1 MKKQT
6 VLHTRVLPLSLIVS
20 YLVSG
25 NAFANAGI
33 PIANDS
39 DVDIVTTVEQDLT
52 DTVAKAAE
60 EMEKAKKQ
68 AQSAIKRFA
77 GIKAKADVLDVE
89 IKEKQQQLD
98 NATQLENEV
107 KTQLANHL
115 ALLTDVNSSIAALNE
130 KKSATEQAITSAQR
144 TKNNADNQLHIAGM
158 PLDASTKAKAAA
170 DGKLQQAEETL
181 NTKTA
186 EMAQLQ
192 LALQH
197 AENTRQQAE
206 IGQADYLAKL
216 KATTDS
222 AEKESYRAQ
231 MMQAVDT
238 SSKAKATITKT
249 KRLMGKAQEEID
261 AATANKTSYNNAIIR
276 HSSTIEQAQKEIAS
290 VKQAQKEAQALLE
303 ESSKQ
308 LTTLEEEKNTKL
320 QQKNAINADYKIATG
335 KVVDSAT
342 ERSNAEIAFKTAE
355 NEKNNY
361 AQTLADAQTARNAA
375 LKVQRDLEK
384 AKGSMVATEQ
394 DEIDLSAAKNEAL
407 TVAKDASTLDAKING
422 GTQKVLAGGVAKG
435 SVITDDGK
443 VNLETDSLAENTVVE
458 NGTLTNDSGT
468 DIGTVVMADGKYIL
482 TGSAVSENA
491 VIYGDEATLYSNDYT
506 VNLNSLNPGVL
517 ISDQAQSKDMTIN
530 PRAMAKLNSKD
541 ANMVNTQVSGMLY
554 NQAGTDTGTNVLAGG
569 ALIVSGAEAFSV
581 NANIAQGGEAA
592 VVNGGTASN
601 MVSAGKIIAADG
613 GIINSLTMHG
623 GSFDLVNGAQASD
636 VKTTRGMV
644 KAFGSLNGA
653 ELHESALNI
662 ANSAMVSG
670 ALKADKS
677 SIINIAAGANTA
689 NTDLTLAGQMIFFA
703 AEPEEATGLRTKRS
717 IARAAAAPQSPH
729 HSFKSVV
736 LNGGT
741 VDLTQVASNTQLK
754 MGTLSGKGHFKLN
767 TLSNATGAPIQVIGK
782 ADGSFDIEIQDSGA
796 TPTNLNV
803 IQTGN
808 GSNASFKLNRKT
820 SQGNYQ
826 YDLID
831 NGNGTFRLV
840 ADTHKLTAS
849 TAGILAV
856 ANTSPVIFN
865 AELSSVN
872 NRLDRLA
879 SFSHEDGLWLTY
891 LNNSFKVNGTATN
904 FNQTLNGVTLGA
916 DKTVEMDNGSMTLG
930 GFFSHSNSSIKTDY
944 QSSGKVDSYALG
956 AYALYQH
963 RSGYFV
969 NSVLKGNQ
977 FSQDVNVEM
986 RGADTAKGNAR
997 FTGLGLAIKAGKNIE
1012 HGALTVTP
1020 YAGISGF
1027 NGFDSDYQLSNGM
1040 KAQSKGNRS
1049 VIGTVGVN
1057 TGYQINLKN
1066 GVAIKPYTTLSVD
1079 QEFAK
1084 GNKMVINNEQFSNDL
1099 SGTRANVGLGMNA
1112 QLSKNISVTSEVK
1125 FAKGKNISSPVTA
1138 NVGISYSF

>member
-39 DVDIVTTVEQDLT
+39 DVDIVTSVEQDLT

-491 VIYGDEATLYSNDYT
+491 VIYGDEATLYSDDYT

-872 NRLDRLA
+872 NRLDRLT
-879 SFSHEDGLWLTY
+879 SFSHEDGLWLIY

-916 DKTVEMDNGSMTLG
+916 DKTAEMDNGSMTLG

-944 QSSGKVDSYALG
+944 QSSGKVGSYALG

-969 NSVLKGNQ
+969 NGVLKGNQ

>member
-6 VLHTRVLPLSLIVS
+6 VLRTRVLPLSLIVS
-20 YLVSG
+20 ALVSG
-25 NAFANAGI
+25 NATSSSSTLVI
-33 PIANDS
+33 
-39 DVDIVTTVEQDLT
+39 
-52 DTVAKAAE
+52 DTQKGATAITETKTLLEKLAEDKAQLA
-60 EMEKAKKQ
+60 KQ
-68 AQSAIKRFA
+68 AQQDADLAAKYA
-77 GIKAKADVLDVE
+77 ADKAKIAQQAQIEKSLMVAKERQAEKERQETLHIAE
-89 IKEKQQQLD
+89 KIKENKANAQKKLEEKTKEKSDAEQRLPILKDNMEKQQQALASANSELKTLEEKAAKLKKENEESKTPPGFINIGEQELKD
-98 NATQLENEV
+98 VLKEIDQINELINLSNEMIKNTSGEIANEQNKAADAETLINEAKQNIKSAESSLSNTNDFVKEMENEV
-107 KTQLANHL
+107 KELK
-115 ALLTDVNSSIAALNE
+115 E
-130 KKSATEQAITSAQR
+130 KKELVEAQE
-144 TKNNADNQLHIAGM
+144 
-158 PLDASTKAKAAA
+158 AKA
-170 DGKLQQAEETL
+170 T
-181 NTKTA
+181 
-186 EMAQLQ
+186 
-192 LALQH
+192 
-197 AENTRQQAE
+197 
-206 IGQADYLAKL
+206 
-216 KATTDS
+216 
-222 AEKESYRAQ
+222 AEKEEAEKQQQIKNELKIETEKQANEAQ
-231 MMQAVDT
+231 QQANKEKVT
-238 SSKAKATITKT
+238 TIVTKVNKSNLTAKAGTYITV
-249 KRLMGKAQEEID
+249 
-261 AATANKTSYNNAIIR
+261 N
-276 HSSTIEQAQKEIAS
+276 
-290 VKQAQKEAQALLE
+290 
-303 ESSKQ
+303 
-308 LTTLEEEKNTKL
+308 
-320 QQKNAINADYKIATG
+320 
-335 KVVDSAT
+335 
-342 ERSNAEIAFKTAE
+342 
-355 NEKNNY
+355 
-361 AQTLADAQTARNAA
+361 
-375 LKVQRDLEK
+375 
-384 AKGSMVATEQ
+384 
-394 DEIDLSAAKNEAL
+394 
-407 TVAKDASTLDAKING
+407 KDASTLDAKING
-422 GTQKVLAGGVAKG
+422 GTQKVLTGGVAKG

-443 VNLETDSLAENTVVE
+443 VELETGSLAENTVVE

-468 DIGTVVMADGKYIL
+468 DIGTVVLADGKYIL

-491 VIYGDEATLYSNDYT
+491 VIYGNEATLYSGDYT
-506 VNLNSLNPGVL
+506 VDPNALNPGVL
-517 ISDQAQSKDMTIN
+517 ITDQAQTKDMTIN
-530 PRAMAKLNSKD
+530 TRAMAMLNSKD
-541 ANMVNTQVSGMLY
+541 ANMSNTQVSGMLY
-554 NQAGTDTGTNVLAGG
+554 NEAGTDTGTNILAGG
-569 ALIVSGAEAFSV
+569 VLIVNGTDALSV
-581 NANIAQGGEAA
+581 NANIAKGGEAA
-592 VVNGGTASN
+592 VVNGATANN
-601 MVSAGKIIAADG
+601 MVSTGKIIAADG

-623 GSFDLVNGAQASD
+623 GSFDLLDGAQARD
-636 VKTTRGMV
+636 LKTTRGMV

-662 ANSAMVSG
+662 ANNAMVSG

-689 NTDLTLAGQMIFFA
+689 STDLTLAGQMTFFA

-717 IARAAAAPQSPH
+717 IARAAAVPQSPQ

-741 VDLTQVASNTQLK
+741 VDLTQAANNTQLK

-803 IQTGN
+803 IQTGS
-808 GSNASFKLNRKT
+808 GSNASFKLNRKI
-820 SQGNYQ
+820 SQGNYR

-840 ADTHKLTAS
+840 ADISKLTAS
-849 TAGILAV
+849 TAGILAM

-879 SFSHEDGLWLTY
+879 TFSHEDGLWLTY

-916 DKTVEMDNGSMTLG
+916 DKTAEMDNGSMTLG

-969 NSVLKGNQ
+969 NGVLKGNQ

-997 FTGLGLAIKAGKNIE
+997 FTGLGLAIKAGKNIG

-1112 QLSKNISVTSEVK
+1112 QLSKNVSVTSEVK
-1125 FAKGKNISSPVTA
+1125 FAKGKNISSPVTVNA
-1138 NVGISYSF
+1138 GISYSF

>member
-25 NAFANAGI
+25 NAFANTGI
-33 PIANDS
+33 PIANNS
-39 DVDIVTTVEQDLT
+39 NVNIVATVEKDLT
-52 DTVAKAAE
+52 NAIDNATE

-68 AQSAIKRFA
+68 AQSAIKKFA
-77 GIKAKADVLDVE
+77 GIKAKADVLDVK

-107 KTQLANHL
+107 KAQLANHL
-115 ALLTDVNSSIAALNE
+115 ASSKEIKSSIAAPDE
-130 KKSATEQAITSAQR
+130 KKAITEQAIASAQQV
-144 TKNNADNQLHIAGM
+144 KDNADNQLYNTSM
-158 PLDASTKAKAAA
+158 PLDLNTKAKAAA
-170 DGKLQQAEETL
+170 ENKLQQAEETL
-181 NTKTA
+181 NTKTT

-192 LALQH
+192 STLQQ
-197 AENTRQQAE
+197 AKSDSQQAE
-206 IGQADYLAKL
+206 IARADYLEKFR
-216 KATTDS
+216 ATTDS
-222 AEKESYRAQ
+222 AEKKSYEGLFKAEADKLSNAQ
-231 MMQAVDT
+231 T
-238 SSKAKATITKT
+238 TIRTT
-249 KRLMGKAQEEID
+249 NWQMENTQEEID
-261 AATANKTSYNNAIIR
+261 AAIADKTLHSNAIIK
-276 HSSTIEQAQKEIAS
+276 HNSTIEQAQKEIVLA
-290 VKQAQKEAQALLE
+290 KQAQKEAQALLE

-308 LTTLEEEKNTKL
+308 LATLEEEKNSKL
-320 QQKNAINADYKIATG
+320 QQKNAIDADYKVATD
-335 KVVDSAT
+335 KVGDTVFA
-342 ERSNAEIAFKTAE
+342 RSNAENAFKTAE

-443 VNLETDSLAENTVVE
+443 VDLGTDSLAENTVVE

-468 DIGTVVMADGKYIL
+468 DIGTVVLVDGKYIL

-491 VIYGDEATLYSNDYT
+491 VIYGDEATLYSGDYT
-506 VNLNSLNPGVL
+506 VDPNSLNPGVL
-517 ISDQAQSKDMTIN
+517 ISDQTQTKGMTIN
-530 PRAMAKLNSKD
+530 TRAMAMLNSKD
-541 ANMVNTQVSGMLY
+541 ANMANTQVSGMLY
-554 NQAGTDTGTNVLAGG
+554 NEAGTDTGTNILAGG
-569 ALIVSGAEAFSV
+569 VLIVNGTDALSV
-581 NANIAQGGEAA
+581 NANIAQGGEAV

-623 GSFDLVNGAQASD
+623 GSFDLVNGAQARD

-670 ALKADKS
+670 VLKADKS

-689 NTDLTLAGQMIFFA
+689 NTDLTLAGQMTFFA

-879 SFSHEDGLWLTY
+879 TFSHEDGIWLTY

-916 DKTVEMDNGSMTLG
+916 DKTAEMDNGSMTLG

-969 NSVLKGNQ
+969 NGVLKGNQ